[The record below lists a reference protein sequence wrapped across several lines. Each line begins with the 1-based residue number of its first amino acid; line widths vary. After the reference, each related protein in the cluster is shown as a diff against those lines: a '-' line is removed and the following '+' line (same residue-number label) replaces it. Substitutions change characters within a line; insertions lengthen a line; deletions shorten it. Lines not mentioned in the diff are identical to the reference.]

1 MIHVLG
7 DDEGNGVHNE
17 ETKLTE
23 TNEDIYCF
31 QKNNIFFVR
40 LRFLRSFVVNSVHF
54 VTSDGRSANPMRT
67 STILSILL
75 LSLAASPN
83 RSPDIAFRSLM
94 IDGGASE
101 TAAVADVNKDGKLDI
116 ISGENWYEGPSWTKH
131 KFRELN
137 FTNNYYDNFSDLP
150 VDVDG
155 DGYPDLVR
163 VTWFAKKISWWKN
176 PGRAAASAW
185 QEADIHT
192 GFNIEFAVLADMDND
207 GKANEVVA
215 QENGTPQ
222 AWYEVKNGVW
232 VSHEVSDKSYGHGI
246 GAGDVNGDKRTDILT
261 PRGWLEAPAD
271 PRAGNWT
278 FHADW
283 EAINVPL
290 PVSGQPAGAAPKLL
304 ELGFMHVLDV
314 NGDGR
319 NDVIA
324 GAGHNYGLFW
334 FEQGKDGQFTRRTI
348 DASWSQAH
356 ASTVVDLNGDG
367 RKDVVTG
374 KRFMA
379 HNGSDPGEKEPL
391 GVYWYEYA
399 AASGPASPSASAGQA
414 ATGEWIKHV
423 IDYGGRMGGGMQIPV
438 IDIDGDG
445 DLDIVC
451 AGKSG
456 LFIVENL
463 TKGKR

>member
-1 MIHVLG
+1 
-7 DDEGNGVHNE
+7 
-17 ETKLTE
+17 
-23 TNEDIYCF
+23 
-31 QKNNIFFVR
+31 
-40 LRFLRSFVVNSVHF
+40 
-54 VTSDGRSANPMRT
+54 MRT
-67 STILSILL
+67 LAVMILGVLL
-75 LSLAASPN
+75 VPSPA
-83 RSPDIAFRSLM
+83 RSPDIPFRSLM
-94 IDGGASE
+94 IDNGASE
-101 TAAVADVNKDGKLDI
+101 TAAVADVNKDGRLDI
-116 ISGENWYEGPSWTKH
+116 ISGENWYEAPARGAGQGQWTKH
-131 KFRELN
+131 KFRELD

-176 PGRAAASAW
+176 PGRVAARVRTSGTSTTSAGGSPVAGIAVGFGGEKRTDDLW
-185 QEADIHT
+185 REVDIHT

-222 AWYEVKNGVW
+222 AWYEAKNGTW
-232 VSHEVSDKSYGHGI
+232 VAHVVSDKSYGHGI

-278 FHADW
+278 FHPDW

-290 PVSGQPAGAAPKLL
+290 PVAGQQPPAAGAPPAQPKLL

-334 FEQGKDGQFTRRTI
+334 FEQGRNGQWTRHTI

-356 ASTVVDLNGDG
+356 ASTLVDLNGDG
-367 RKDVVTG
+367 RLDVVTG

-391 GVYWYEYA
+391 GVYWYEYVRPTATSVA
-399 AASGPASPSASAGQA
+399 AGEPAAV
-414 ATGEWIKHV
+414 EWIKHV

-456 LFIVENL
+456 LFLLENL
-463 TKGKR
+463 TKGKH

>member
-1 MIHVLG
+1 MRCALMFAIL
-7 DDEGNGVHNE
+7 
-17 ETKLTE
+17 
-23 TNEDIYCF
+23 
-31 QKNNIFFVR
+31 
-40 LRFLRSFVVNSVHF
+40 VVTV
-54 VTSDGRSANPMRT
+54 SAAPT
-67 STILSILL
+67 
-75 LSLAASPN
+75 
-83 RSPDIAFRSLM
+83 RSPDIPFKPMML
-94 IDGGASE
+94 DNGASE
-101 TAAVADVNKDGKLDI
+101 TAAVADINKDGRLDI
-116 ISGENWYEGPSWTKH
+116 VSGENWYEAPSWTKH
-131 KFRELN
+131 RFRELT

-176 PGRAAASAW
+176 PGRVAKSTRVSTKGSPAPSAGGSPVPGVAVGFGGERSSGGFW

-207 GKANEVVA
+207 GKVNEVVA

-222 AWYEVKNGVW
+222 AWYEAKNGAW
-232 VSHEVSDKSYGHGI
+232 VAHVVSDKSYGHGI

-271 PRAGNWT
+271 PRQGNWA

-283 EAINVPL
+283 EAINVAL
-290 PVSGQPAGAAPKLL
+290 PVAGQQAAPAAQPPAQPKLL
-304 ELGFMHVLDV
+304 ELGFIHVLDV

-334 FEQGKDGQFTRRTI
+334 FEQGKDGQFARRTI

-356 ASTVVDLNGDG
+356 ASTVVDVNGDG
-367 RKDVVTG
+367 RMDIVTG

-391 GVYWYEYA
+391 GVYWYEFVNPTA
-399 AASGPASPSASAGQA
+399 TSVASGQPA
-414 ATGEWIKHV
+414 TVEWIKHV

-456 LFIVENL
+456 LFFVENL
-463 TKGKR
+463 TKGPGRASRR